1 MRIVI
6 LQNRTAIIRAC
17 GLERSGAAARDY
29 LEPHLVAEQP
39 PIGVRPTIIQVSK
52 HCVKMLNLL
61 LKHIEKE

>member
-29 LEPHLVAEQP
+29 LEPPLVAEQP
-39 PIGVRPTIIQVSK
+39 PIGVKPTIIQVSK
-52 HCVKMLNLL
+52 HCVEMLNLFV
-61 LKHIEKE
+61 KHIEKE